1 MDDRLAFLS
10 GEEEPE
16 AEVIEEQ
23 IADDPEP
30 EGEIEAAPPAAPE
43 EKPQHSVPI
52 TAMLDEREKRQAAE
66 RRAAELEQR
75 MRFFEQAQQKKPEM
89 PDVFENPQGFTQ
101 HVNSTVTEAMVTA
114 HLNMSEMLARDKFG
128 DDEVNAAVE
137 AVKAAGLQQHFVS
150 QRNPYGELVKW
161 HRQQKVAQEI
171 GSDPDAWRA
180 KERAALAEQIRQE
193 VLAELQ
199 GQQQPARRPPAS
211 LASAPAAGKSN
222 TPISPGTAFDAAF
235 GR

>member
-16 AEVIEEQ
+16 AEAIEEQ
-23 IADDPEP
+23 IADEPEP

-43 EKPQHSVPI
+43 EKPHHSVPI

-75 MRFFEQAQQKKPEM
+75 MRFFEQSQQRPEV

-128 DDEVNAAVE
+128 DEEVNAALE
-137 AVKAAGLQQHFVS
+137 AVKAAGLAQHFVS

-171 GSDPDAWRA
+171 GSDPEAWRA

-199 GQQQPARRPPAS
+199 GQQQPVRRPPAS